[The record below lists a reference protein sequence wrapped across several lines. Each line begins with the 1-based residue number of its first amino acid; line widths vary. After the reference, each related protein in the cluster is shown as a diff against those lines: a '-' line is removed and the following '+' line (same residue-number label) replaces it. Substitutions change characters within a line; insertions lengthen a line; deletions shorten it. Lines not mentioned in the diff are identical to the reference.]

1 MPEPEEK
8 KGNDGDGGNP
18 PKPDDKGSPG
28 TPPANGEH
36 MIPKARLDE
45 VIAERNALRAAE
57 EARKEADRK
66 AADQKAKDDGK
77 LQELIDARDAEIAT
91 LKATAARFDAL
102 VETLTPQI
110 DAESKDWPEEVKD
123 MLAMGQTIEQKFAI
137 LPKARALAARL
148 ANGGQT
154 PPPGT
159 GDKPKPK
166 GGPATAD
173 AQKLAKS
180 HVMGQRSYNF

>member
-45 VIAERNALRAAE
+45 VIAERNKLRADQ
-57 EARKEADRK
+57 EARDKSERDATEK
-66 AADQKAKDDGK
+66 KKIEDGK
-77 LQELIDARDAEIAT
+77 LQEVIDAKSAEIVT

-102 VETLTPQI
+102 VKTLEPQI
-110 DAESKDWPEEVKD
+110 DAESKDWPEEAKSY
-123 MLAMGQTIEQKFAI
+123 LAIAETIEKKLEL
-137 LPKARALAARL
+137 LPAARSLAAKL
-148 ANGGQT
+148 ANGGT
-154 PPPGT
+154 APPPGT

-166 GGPATAD
+166 GGPPPAET
-173 AQKLAKS
+173 QKGAKS